1 MINVDKVQEVE
12 YKPGDYILR
21 EGANCDA
28 LIVVKSGQI
37 QIFKTGKNNVK
48 VPLGIVQSGEYL
60 AEMALIS
67 DRPHSANAIALTK
80 TVCIKIPNSVIE
92 EHLKNL
98 PTWLVALTRGLVDK
112 LNKTNDVLK
121 RNGIVDDVLSS
132 AVKAIVDREETATK
146 VEKESKDKKVA

>member
-1 MINVDKVQEVE
+1 MINIGKVQEVE
-12 YKPGDYILR
+12 YKPGDFILR

-28 LIVVKSGQI
+28 LIIVKSGQI
-37 QIFKTGKNNVK
+37 QIFKTGKNNVR
-48 VPLGIVQSGEYL
+48 VPVGIVQSGEYL

-92 EHLKNL
+92 DHLKNL
-98 PTWLVALTRGLVDK
+98 PSWLVALTRGLVDK

-121 RNGIVDDVLSS
+121 RNGIVDESLSA
-132 AVKAIVDREETATK
+132 AVKAILDREETIK
-146 VEKESKDKKVA
+146 KEKKAA